1 MASADVLLRVGID
14 LDNTLADYAAP
25 LERLCREHGVAVG
38 QGGDPKL
45 ALRGFLRAAGR
56 EDEWTRLQGELYGPL
71 MMEARPFPGIAEFL
85 AAAERNGVSCFVVSH
100 RTRNPIAG
108 QPHDLH
114 AAARGWLASHGFG
127 SLPVHLEENKS
138 AKLGRIA
145 SLGVGL
151 FVDDLPELLLD
162 PGFPSGVRRFLFD
175 PKGGHSGFEG
185 VVRVDSWEAMRQ
197 AVFP

>member
-25 LERLCREHGVAVG
+25 LERLCREHSVPVG
-38 QGGDPKL
+38 QGDPKL

-71 MMEARPFPGIAEFL
+71 MMEARPFPGIPDFL

-100 RTRNPIAG
+100 RTRTPIAG

-114 AAARGWLASHGFG
+114 EAARGWLASHGLG
-127 SLPVHLEENKS
+127 SLQVHLEETKS
-138 AKLGRIA
+138 AKLGRIT
-145 SLGVGL
+145 SLDLGL
-151 FVDDLPELLLD
+151 FVDDLPELLCD
-162 PGFPSGVRRFLFD
+162 PGFPPGVRRYLFD
-175 PKGGHSGFEG
+175 PRGEHASLQG
-185 VVRVDSWEAMRQ
+185 VARVDSWEAMRQ
-197 AVFP
+197 TVFP